1 MSRQSTS
8 AAAGRSTMTTR
19 LALPLRSGT
28 SQAPAISTSPGCT
41 HSTVIVV
48 FRPREPQ
55 LPQQLGDDDDRHARD
70 QTVERA
76 PGRQILEDE
85 VRVVRLD
92 EMRHNDL
99 GESEYGQTCIEPA
112 REPSQPDRVFQL
124 LFEKSHR
131 INVEANIRTGSG

>member
-1 MSRQSTS
+1 MSRQSTR

-28 SQAPAISTSPGCT
+28 SQAPTISTIPGWT

-48 FRPREPQ
+48 FWPREPQ
-55 LPQQLGDDDDRHARD
+55 FPQQLGHDDDHHARHE
-70 QTVERA
+70 TVERA
-76 PGRQILEDE
+76 PGREILEGE

-99 GESEYGQTCIEPA
+99 
-112 REPSQPDRVFQL
+112 R
-124 LFEKSHR
+124 
-131 INVEANIRTGSG
+131 